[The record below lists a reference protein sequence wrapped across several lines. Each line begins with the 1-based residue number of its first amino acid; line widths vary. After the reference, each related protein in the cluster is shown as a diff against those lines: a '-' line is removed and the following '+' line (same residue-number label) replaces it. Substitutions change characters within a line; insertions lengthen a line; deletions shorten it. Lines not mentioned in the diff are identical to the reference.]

1 MKHQYLINV
10 WIDSSNNGVA
20 CWYRTTSK
28 REWLAK
34 IKEAMKYY
42 GITKKTCRTAVYDTY
57 TIFSFPANASASYAW
72 ADIRYTRS
80 LIDMHYG
87 FPKGYEA

>member
-1 MKHQYLINV
+1 
-10 WIDSSNNGVA
+10 
-20 CWYRTTSK
+20 
-28 REWLAK
+28 
-34 IKEAMKYY
+34 MKYY